1 MGIFEHFPYTN
12 FHDLNLD
19 KILERTQAAEEAV
32 ETSAQQ
38 VQDAASDMA
47 AAQAAAA
54 NAVSVANGAVS
65 TANTAATSAAQA
77 ATSAAVAV
85 TTAQQA
91 VANKIIPMLWV
102 GIEFDAP
109 AGSRISWYG
118 GSADGEEITTPG
130 DLSLFLATGSDGAV
144 NYKTSVMNKVVIS
157 GYPSSTQGYAIY
169 NATLIEHDVLGR
181 HVYYIICDIPYDG
194 GAIHRLIFKIDN
206 NTGFNDFTYTDIT
219 IA

>member
-19 KILERTQAAEEAV
+19 KILERTQEAEEAV

-47 AAQAAAA
+47 AASAAAA

-91 VANKIIPMLWV
+91 VANKVIPMLWV
-102 GIEFDAP
+102 SIYFDAP
-109 AGSRISWYG
+109 AGSRISWYD
-118 GSADGEEITTPG
+118 GSVDGEEITTWQ
-130 DLSLFLATGSDGAV
+130 DLNQFLRTGSDGV
-144 NYKTSVMNKVVIS
+144 SNSKTSIMNKVAVS
-157 GYPSSTQGYAIY
+157 GYPTSAASYVVY
-169 NATLIEHDVLGR
+169 NASFINHDVSGR
-181 HVYYIICDIPYDG
+181 PVYYIICDIPYDG
-194 GAIHRLIFKIDN
+194 GAIHRLILKIDAH
-206 NTGFNDFTYTDIT
+206 TAFNDFTYTDIT